1 MENKKMKALVCGHT
15 GATGKALLELLASS
29 DQVESI
35 VCVGRRE
42 NEQFKNHPKV
52 KQYIVSDMTKIQEE
66 DLSIAQ
72 GCNVAFCTIGT
83 PFMDVFKK
91 SKRESFKQVD
101 FGIATEFAKF
111 ARKAGVTSFTTITG
125 EGTDSDSDMYMY
137 SVKREVENLVKNLGF
152 EHVAIM
158 RPGFLYR
165 GKDASWMEKL
175 MLARFFG
182 LPVARV
188 AKTMIWAM
196 QNQAEHFQGYDTR
209 AIQEIAMQY

>member
-1 MENKKMKALVCGHT
+1 
-15 GATGKALLELLASS
+15 
-29 DQVESI
+29 
-35 VCVGRRE
+35 
-42 NEQFKNHPKV
+42 
-52 KQYIVSDMTKIQEE
+52 
-66 DLSIAQ
+66 
-72 GCNVAFCTIGT
+72 
-83 PFMDVFKK
+83 VFKK
-91 SKRESFKQVD
+91 SKRDSYKQVD

-125 EGTDSDSDMYMY
+125 EGVDSDVNMHMYN
-137 SVKREVENLVKNLGF
+137 VKRDVENVVKHLGF

-209 AIQEIAMQY
+209 AIQGIAMQY